1 MTPPLRVA
9 LIVATTTALQ
19 PERVFIGG
27 LGYCGLRIAEQFH
40 DTYGCN
46 VAGCVRSAEK
56 QAALTKNYP
65 WLEAHVLDLDNTYQG
80 LDADG
85 REALASATHIV
96 ETVAPIADFDEDPLL
111 ALHADCFD
119 RQWVAYLSSTGVYGD
134 HAGSWIDE
142 NAGLLCTDAKS
153 LARVKAEEAYA
164 NHDAVV
170 LRLGGIYG
178 PGRSLLD
185 AQRRTASTSE
195 KPVNRIHVDDIA
207 GLLIA
212 LADRDIQ
219 STTYNVVDD
228 DPAPRSAVSAF
239 VDELIGPAPAT
250 GAAKPSRGTGSKRC
264 RNEKLREVYELLAP
278 TYKEGLLRIK
288 DADPAIAAAAR
299 RQERIAAAQ
308 RDLQAV
314 ALADQRADVES
325 GETYWMR
332 DKYQELQRLAAAE
345 EGSSSET

>member
-1 MTPPLRVA
+1 MTPPLRAA
-9 LIVATTTALQ
+9 LVLVTAQALQ
-19 PERVFIGG
+19 PERLFVGG
-27 LGYCGLRIAEQFH
+27 LGYCGLRIAQKFH
-40 DTYGCN
+40 DAYGCN

-56 QAALTKNYP
+56 QAALTEKYP

-80 LDADG
+80 LDQKG
-85 REALASATHIV
+85 REALARATHIV

-111 ALHADCFD
+111 ALHGDCFD
-119 RQWVAYLSSTGVYGD
+119 KSQWVAYLSSTGVYGD
-134 HAGSWIDE
+134 HGGSWIDE
-142 NAGLLCTDAKS
+142 NASLLCTDAKS
-153 LARVKAEEAYA
+153 KARVGAEEAFSAY
-164 NHDAVV
+164 DAVV

-207 GLLIA
+207 GALIA
-212 LADRDIQ
+212 LADRDVRA
-219 STTYNVVDD
+219 TTYNVVDD

-239 VDELIGPAPAT
+239 ADELIGPAPAT

-264 RNEKLREVYELLAP
+264 RNEKLRAVYDLLAP

-325 GETYWMR
+325 GEAYWMR
-332 DKYQELQRLAAAE
+332 GKYQEIQRLAAE
-345 EGSSSET
+345 ESSGA

>member
-1 MTPPLRVA
+1 MTPPLQFTFF
-9 LIVATTTALQ
+9 VATTTALQ

-27 LGYCGLRIAEQFH
+27 LGYCGLRIAEKFH

-56 QAALTKNYP
+56 RDALSSQYP
-65 WLEAHVLDLDNTYQG
+65 WLETHVLDLDNSYQG

-85 REALASATHIV
+85 QEALASATHVV

-134 HAGSWIDE
+134 HGGSWIDE
-142 NAGLLCTDAKS
+142 DAALLCTDAKS
-153 LARVKAEEAYA
+153 KARVKAERAFA
-164 NHDAVV
+164 AHDAVI

-185 AQRRTASTSE
+185 ARRRAASTSE

-207 GLLIA
+207 GFLIA
-212 LADRDIQ
+212 LADRDVR
-219 STTYNVVDD
+219 STIYNVVDD

-239 VDELIGPAPAT
+239 ADELIGPAPAT

-264 RNEKLREVYELLAP
+264 RNAKLREVYELLAP
-278 TYKEGLLRIK
+278 TYREGLLRIK

-332 DKYQELQRLAAAE
+332 GKYEELQRLAAE
-345 EGSSSET
+345 EDSSET

>member
-1 MTPPLRVA
+1 M
-9 LIVATTTALQ
+9 
-19 PERVFIGG
+19 
-27 LGYCGLRIAEQFH
+27 RIAEQFH
-40 DTYGCN
+40 DTYGCK

-65 WLEAHVLDLDNTYQG
+65 WLEAHVLDLDNTYEG
-80 LDADG
+80 LDQKG
-85 REALASATHIV
+85 REALARATHII

-119 RQWVAYLSSTGVYGD
+119 NQWVAYLSSTGVYGD
-134 HAGSWIDE
+134 HDGSWIDE

-153 LARVKAEEAYA
+153 KARVKAEQAFSEY
-164 NHDAVV
+164 DAVI

-185 AQRRTASTSE
+185 AQRRSASTSE

-207 GLLIA
+207 GALLA
-212 LADRDIQ
+212 LADRDVRA
-219 STTYNVVDD
+219 TTYNVVDD

-239 VDELIGPAPAT
+239 ADELIGPAPAK

-278 TYKEGLLRIK
+278 TYREGLLRIK

-308 RDLQAV
+308 RDLRAV

-325 GETYWMR
+325 GEAYWMR
-332 DKYQELQRLAAAE
+332 DKYQELQRLAAE
-345 EGSSSET
+345 EGSGA

>member
-1 MTPPLRVA
+1 MTPPLRAA
-9 LIVATTTALQ
+9 LVLATAQALQ
-19 PERVFIGG
+19 PERLFVGG

-40 DTYGCN
+40 DAYGCN
-46 VAGCVRSAEK
+46 VAGCVRSPEK
-56 QAALTKNYP
+56 RDALSSKYP

-85 REALASATHIV
+85 RAALARATHVV

-119 RQWVAYLSSTGVYGD
+119 DQWVAYLSSTGVYGD
-134 HAGSWIDE
+134 HGGAWIDE
-142 NAGLLCTDAKS
+142 NASLLCTDAKS
-153 LARVKAEEAYA
+153 KARVRAEQAFSAY
-164 NHDAVV
+164 DAVV

-185 AQRRTASTSE
+185 AQRRAAPTSE

-207 GLLIA
+207 GALIA
-212 LADRDIQ
+212 LADRDVR
-219 STTYNVVDD
+219 SETYNVVDD
-228 DPAPRSAVSAF
+228 DPAPRSAVAAF
-239 VDELIGPAPAT
+239 ADELIGPAPAK
-250 GAAKPSRGTGSKRC
+250 GVAKPSRGTGSKRC
-264 RNEKLREVYELLAP
+264 RNEKLREVSELLAP
-278 TYKEGLLRIK
+278 TYREGLLRIK

-314 ALADQRADVES
+314 ALADQRADVER
-325 GETYWMR
+325 G
-332 DKYQELQRLAAAE
+332 LPAHALAV
-345 EGSSSET
+345 GGQ

>member
-1 MTPPLRVA
+1 MTPPLRAA
-9 LIVATTTALQ
+9 LLVFTATALQ
-19 PERVFIGG
+19 PERLFVGG
-27 LGYCGLRIAEQFH
+27 LGYCGLRIAEKFH
-40 DTYGCN
+40 DTYGCK

-56 QAALTKNYP
+56 QAALTKCYP
-65 WLEAHVLDLDNTYQG
+65 WLEAHVLDLDNTYTG
-80 LDADG
+80 LDASG
-85 REALASATHIV
+85 RAALARATHIV

-119 RQWVAYLSSTGVYGD
+119 GQWVAYLSSTGVYGD
-134 HAGSWIDE
+134 HDGSWIDE
-142 NAGLLCTDAKS
+142 DAALLCTDTKS
-153 LARVKAEEAYA
+153 KARVKAERAFA
-164 NHDAVV
+164 AHDAVV

-207 GLLIA
+207 GALVA
-212 LADRDIQ
+212 LADRDIH

-239 VDELIGPAPAT
+239 ADELIGPAPAK

-278 TYKEGLLRIK
+278 TYKEGLLHIK

-332 DKYQELQRLAAAE
+332 GKYQELQRLAAE
-345 EGSSSET
+345 DSSSEA

>member
-1 MTPPLRVA
+1 M
-9 LIVATTTALQ
+9 
-19 PERVFIGG
+19 
-27 LGYCGLRIAEQFH
+27 
-40 DTYGCN
+40 
-46 VAGCVRSAEK
+46 
-56 QAALTKNYP
+56 
-65 WLEAHVLDLDNTYQG
+65 
-80 LDADG
+80 
-85 REALASATHIV
+85 ASATHIV

-119 RQWVAYLSSTGVYGD
+119 GQWVAYLSSTGVYGD
-134 HAGSWIDE
+134 HGGSWIDE

-153 LARVKAEEAYA
+153 KARVKAEEAFSEY
-164 NHDAVV
+164 DAVV

-185 AQRRTASTSE
+185 AQRRATSTSE

-207 GLLIA
+207 GALIA
-212 LADRDIQ
+212 LADRDVRA
-219 STTYNVVDD
+219 TTYNVVDD

-239 VDELIGPAPAT
+239 ADELIGPPPAK

-264 RNEKLREVYELLAP
+264 RNEKLREVYDLLAP
-278 TYKEGLLRIK
+278 TYKEGLLRIR

-314 ALADQRADVES
+314 ALADQRAEVES
-325 GETYWMR
+325 GEAYWMR
-332 DKYQELQRLAAAE
+332 GKYQELQRLAAEDSAE
-345 EGSSSET
+345 

>member
-1 MTPPLRVA
+1 MRNWVYSEQAELMK
-9 LIVATTTALQ
+9 LYLQ
-19 PERVFIGG
+19 RPSNASGWILDYGQK
-27 LGYCGLRIAEQFH
+27 LFH
-40 DTYGCN
+40 PNFWFT
-46 VAGCVRSAEK
+46 S
-56 QAALTKNYP
+56 
-65 WLEAHVLDLDNTYQG
+65 
-80 LDADG
+80 
-85 REALASATHIV
+85 
-96 ETVAPIADFDEDPLL
+96 
-111 ALHADCFD
+111 
-119 RQWVAYLSSTGVYGD
+119 
-134 HAGSWIDE
+134 
-142 NAGLLCTDAKS
+142 
-153 LARVKAEEAYA
+153 

-207 GLLIA
+207 GALIA
-212 LADRDIQ
+212 LADRNIK
-219 STTYNVVDD
+219 SETYYVVDD

-239 VDELIGPAPAT
+239 ADELIGPAPAK

-278 TYKEGLLRIK
+278 TYREGLLRIK
-288 DADPAIAAAAR
+288 DADPAVAAAAR

-325 GETYWMR
+325 GDTYWMR
-332 DKYQELQRLAAAE
+332 DKYQEIQRLAAE
-345 EGSSSET
+345 ESSGA